1 MMRPVHP
8 RAGEV
13 SRGAAAEMERRMAKS
28 RSFTWLP
35 LFGLWLVACSGTGSY
50 TILVPP
56 NQAAAPVRDLA
67 VGRDSKRLAMAKA
80 LGAQPEHT
88 GEAWELGVWSVDEG
102 KLEFGRAPGEVASA
116 GFSPDG
122 KMLAFVAQDG
132 LWFIDMSG
140 RNLLGALGSDGTVSP
155 FLHMGQL
162 RRVRFMAVGP
172 SALACG
178 SDGVVAH
185 RASDNLQRVWLGKPE
200 CTALDVS
207 PDGQAV
213 ALVFGLRDE
222 HNLAEV
228 RYGETGALISQL
240 RGHQDTVI
248 DICFTGRTQVA
259 TASRDNTIRVW
270 QAKTGQSL
278 RVISIPPM
286 VTRLACSPV
295 GPVLASAHSNDPT
308 IHLWDAASGEPLGVL
323 HGQGGTV
330 TALAISPDGSALYS
344 GAEDG
349 SIFMWSL

>member
-1 MMRPVHP
+1 
-8 RAGEV
+8 
-13 SRGAAAEMERRMAKS
+13 MAKS
-28 RSFTWLP
+28 RSFPWLP
-35 LFGLWLVACSGTGSY
+35 LASLLLGACAGSGSY

-67 VGRDSKRLAMAKA
+67 VSRDGKRLAVAKA

-88 GEAWELGVWSVDEG
+88 GEAWELGVWSVDDS
-102 KLEFGRAPGEVASA
+102 KLEFGRAPGEAASA
-116 GFSPDG
+116 AFSPDG
-122 KMLAFVAQDG
+122 QMLAFVAQDG
-132 LWFIDMSG
+132 LWFIDMNG

-155 FLHMGQL
+155 FLRMGQL

-185 RASDNLQRVWLGKPE
+185 RASDNLQRVWLNKPE

-207 PDGQAV
+207 PDGHGV
-213 ALVFGLRDE
+213 ALVFGLHDE
-222 HNLAEV
+222 HSLAEV

-259 TASRDNTIRVW
+259 TASRDNSIRVW
-270 QAKTGQSL
+270 QAKSGQSL
-278 RVISIPPM
+278 RVISIPPV
-286 VTRLACSPV
+286 VTHLACSPS
-295 GPVLASAHSNDPT
+295 GHVLASTHSNDPT
-308 IHLWDAASGEPLGVL
+308 IHLWDADSGESLGLL

-330 TALAISPDGSALYS
+330 TALAISPDGSSLYS

-349 SIFMWSL
+349 SIFMWSLPR

>member
-1 MMRPVHP
+1 
-8 RAGEV
+8 
-13 SRGAAAEMERRMAKS
+13 MAKS
-28 RSFTWLP
+28 KSFTWLP
-35 LFGLWLVACSGTGSY
+35 LFGLLLGACSGTGSY

-56 NQAAAPVRDLA
+56 NQAAAPVRDLT
-67 VGRDSKRLAMAKA
+67 VGHDGKRLAMAKA

-88 GEAWELGVWSVDEG
+88 GEAWELGVWSVNEG
-102 KLEFGRAPGEVASA
+102 KLEFGRAPGAVVSA
-116 GFSPDG
+116 AFSPNG
-122 KMLAFVAQDG
+122 NMLGFVAQDG
-132 LWFIDMSG
+132 LWFIDMNG
-140 RNLLGALGSDGTVSP
+140 RNLLGALGSDGTVAP
-155 FLHMGQL
+155 FLRMGQL
-162 RRVRFMAVGP
+162 RRVRFMAVGL

-185 RASDNLQRVWLGKPE
+185 RPDNVQKVWLGKPE

-222 HNLAEV
+222 RNLAEV
-228 RYGETGALISQL
+228 RYGETGALLSQL

-270 QAKTGQSL
+270 QAKSGQSL

-286 VTRLACSPV
+286 VTHLACSPS
-295 GPVLASAHSNDPT
+295 GHVLASAHSNDPN
-308 IHLWDAASGEPLGVL
+308 IHLWDAERGEPLGVAS
-323 HGQGGTV
+323 GQGATV
-330 TALAISPDGSALYS
+330 PALAISPDGSALYS

-349 SIFMWSL
+349 SIFMWSLPR

>member
-1 MMRPVHP
+1 
-8 RAGEV
+8 
-13 SRGAAAEMERRMAKS
+13 MAKS
-28 RSFTWLP
+28 RPFTWLP
-35 LFGLWLVACSGTGSY
+35 LLGVWLSACSGTGSY

-67 VGRDSKRLAMAKA
+67 VGRHGKRLAMAKA
-80 LGAQPEHT
+80 LGAQAEHT
-88 GEAWELGVWSVDEG
+88 GEAWELGVWSVAES

-116 GFSPDG
+116 AFSPNG
-122 KMLAFVAQDG
+122 NMLAFVSQDG
-132 LWFIDMSG
+132 LWFIDMNG
-140 RNLLGALGSDGTVSP
+140 RNLLGALGSDGSVSS

-162 RRVRFMAVGP
+162 RRVRFMAAGP

-185 RASDNLQRVWLGKPE
+185 RASDSLQKVWLDKPE

-222 HNLAEV
+222 RNLAEV

-240 RGHQDTVI
+240 SGHQDTVI

-270 QAKTGQSL
+270 EAHSGQSL
-278 RVISIPPM
+278 RVIPIPPV
-286 VTRLACSPV
+286 VTHLACSPS
-295 GPVLASAHSNDPT
+295 GRVLASAHSNDPN
-308 IHLWDAASGEPLGVL
+308 IHLWDAESGAPLGL
-323 HGQGGTV
+323 AHGQGATV
-330 TALAISPDGSALYS
+330 TALAISPDGRALYS

-349 SIFMWSL
+349 SIFMWSLPR